1 MYTLDFALRQDRKGD
16 FQEAV
21 LVEINPA
28 PPVAG
33 TILFD
38 WESPIDQALLQGKGV
53 DHSCVLRLV
62 EEPVGWSSIPFHPPL
77 KQFADDIRGRPKR
90 LWWLGYLRALVC
102 AIAAS
107 IVLLFFNYVLDQF
120 GQLFD

>member
-38 WESPIDQALLQGKGV
+38 WESPIDQALLQGNGA

-62 EEPVGWSSIPFHPPL
+62 EQPVGWSSIPFHPPL
-77 KQFADDIRGRPKR
+77 KQFADDVRGRPKR
-90 LWWLGYLRALVC
+90 SWWLGYLRALVC
-102 AIAAS
+102 AAAAA
-107 IVLLFFNYVLDQF
+107 IVLLFFDYVLDKF